1 MRYSLSNY
9 CSIAQCTIASHLYK
23 FLFYLHG
30 IQTQPVSWY
39 FSSGN
44 WLVCISWQLE
54 DQQTSREKW
63 CNFLSDQLGI
73 FDIWNNIFCLFLT
86 TTKISLI
93 IFTIHI
99 VSLAIGWDL
108 SLMLVCLAAL
118 PLWWACSSR
127 SHWSGSSGHWVIL
140 RATLYYSCMKVCH
153 PDLSGDDPD
162 VTNFR
167 MSSTRFIW

>member
-93 IFTIHI
+93 IFTIHM

-108 SLMLVCLAAL
+108 SLMLVCLAAPL
-118 PLWWACSSR
+118 SLWWACSSR
-127 SHWSGSSGHWVIL
+127 SRWPGISGRWMIS
-140 RATLYYSCMKVCH
+140 RATRRCWSVTLVTWQKKHLCSSCM
-153 PDLSGDDPD
+153 S
-162 VTNFR
+162 NYE
-167 MSSTRFIW
+167 